1 LNPVVDPITT
11 PYMRF
16 YELET
21 LCMMQQQEQVLK
33 EIKAY
38 WGGMLREGATTF
50 WEKYN
55 PEEKGIEHLAMYG
68 RPYGKSLC
76 HAWGAS
82 PLYLLGKY
90 FLGVHPTKPGY
101 EEYEVRPVL
110 GGLDW
115 MEGDVS
121 TPKGLV
127 HVSMNKEEVTVSCNF
142 SGGTLIVA
150 NKEYLIIANRK
161 NTVKL

>member
-1 LNPVVDPITT
+1 
-11 PYMRF
+11 
-16 YELET
+16 
-21 LCMMQQQEQVLK
+21 
-33 EIKAY
+33 
-38 WGGMLREGATTF
+38 
-50 WEKYN
+50 
-55 PEEKGIEHLAMYG
+55 
-68 RPYGKSLC
+68 
-76 HAWGAS
+76 
-82 PLYLLGKY
+82 
-90 FLGVHPTKPGY
+90 
-101 EEYEVRPVL
+101 
-110 GGLDW
+110 